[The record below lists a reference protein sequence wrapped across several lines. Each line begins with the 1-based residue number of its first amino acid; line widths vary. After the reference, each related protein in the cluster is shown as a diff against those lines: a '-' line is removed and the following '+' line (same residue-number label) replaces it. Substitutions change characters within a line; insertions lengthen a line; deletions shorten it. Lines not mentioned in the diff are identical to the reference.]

1 MKLVFLDENKWQKI
15 LAFLRTEE
23 RVNIGKE
30 ANCKQFIE
38 AVLWIARSGAPWRYL
53 PEGYGKWYTIYQRF
67 HRWSRFGV
75 WERMFKYFIDDP
87 DLEHLIIDSTI
98 VRAHSCAAGKKGS
111 KLWGEAEADTAPR
124 FM

>member
-15 LAFLRTEE
+15 LAFLQTEE

-30 ANCKQFIE
+30 ANYKQFIE

-87 DLEHLIIDSTI
+87 DLEHLIIDSTM

>member
-1 MKLVFLDENKWQKI
+1 MAEDI
-15 LAFLRTEE
+15 GFLRTEE

-38 AVLWIARSGAPWRYL
+38 AVLWMARSGAPWRYL

-87 DLEHLIIDSTI
+87 DLEHLIIDSTM

-111 KLWGEAEADTAPR
+111 KLWGEAEGDTAPR